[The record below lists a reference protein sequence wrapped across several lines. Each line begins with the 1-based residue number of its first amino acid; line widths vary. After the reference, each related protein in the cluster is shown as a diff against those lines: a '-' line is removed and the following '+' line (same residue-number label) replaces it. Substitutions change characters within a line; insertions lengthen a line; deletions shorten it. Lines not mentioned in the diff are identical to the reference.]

1 MPAWDKEYL
10 CMENKNPYQK
20 LTLEVLRSMPAFL
33 TGEALKLGKVFT
45 FSNSREGFEY
55 FISWIQHIQDKYK
68 KSITI
73 IVIEPTG
80 ITCCTL
86 VLILRR

>member
-33 TGEALKLGKVFT
+33 TGEALNLGRSLHLATAGKDL
-45 FSNSREGFEY
+45 S
-55 FISWIQHIQDKYK
+55 
-68 KSITI
+68 
-73 IVIEPTG
+73 
-80 ITCCTL
+80 TL
-86 VLILRR
+86 